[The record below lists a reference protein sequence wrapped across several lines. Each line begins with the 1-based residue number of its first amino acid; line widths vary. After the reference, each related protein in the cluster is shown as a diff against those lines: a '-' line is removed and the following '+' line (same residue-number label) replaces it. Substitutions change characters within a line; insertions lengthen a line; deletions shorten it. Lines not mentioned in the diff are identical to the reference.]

1 MNLSTFILTINFGRS
16 PPDLSILTKPLLG
29 APCVCPFGSTLC
41 FLEGLS
47 SLPPGSFL
55 FLLLP
60 PLNCA
65 STSEGSFSLTI
76 LLRLCFDWLCLGGT
90 GTERGTG
97 VAVDDLGG
105 GIGGG
110 FERGGGTL
118 GRDGA
123 GVDGREL
130 GAEDPGTV
138 LVLILILGPEEG
150 IGEWMGDGA
159 DMTLGIFT
167 GAGFGRGGAGGG
179 TAAAAGAGV
188 GTFTT
193 GAGVGSF
200 FGGDTAG
207 EFEGLAGN
215 TGVACLTTTGC
226 GTGDAFREGGAD
238 IGAGEACLMGG
249 EKAGLDLDRAEVG
262 GEDEF
267 ADVLDLPNFNDSLGF
282 GGAMTLG
289 GAMLSGTTGAGGGW
303 TTASRSN
310 SVGTGT
316 GGGAGAGV
324 ATGTGTRAGAGAGR
338 ACLTNG
344 CSGLVR
350 NFSVCVNCSFA

>member
-29 APCVCPFGSTLC
+29 VPCVCPFGSTLC

-130 GAEDPGTV
+130 GAEVPGTV

-179 TAAAAGAGV
+179 TAAAASAGA

-226 GTGDAFREGGAD
+226 GTGEAFREGGAD

-289 GAMLSGTTGAGGGW
+289 GAMLGGTTGAGGGW

-338 ACLTNG
+338 ACLTIG